1 MFSVQRIYG
10 YIFLLSLFPVQI
22 LNCELFKSADELICV
37 FLLLLA
43 GIDVYVHGINSFSR
57 YKFILI
63 VTSIMV
69 AYTFY
74 SLFFCSFNTPV
85 AILSDFVSQIKP
97 FAVFGLTLAFGVSL
111 DGVTK
116 GWLRIAS
123 LVNAFFMLCT
133 VMFWVGDYYIF
144 GHPGNF
150 GSIMLLSSMAFIY
163 GSMDENKKIDSRDI
177 CISISMLLLGLFCTR
192 SKYYGELLLFLFLLF
207 GYKPGL
213 QRHVSFKHILVAFVV
228 LSLIIVV
235 TWSKINYYF
244 IEGAND
250 VFSAASDD
258 ESMSYSFARPVLYA
272 VASVLLVDF
281 FPLGT
286 GLASYASFASEDPY
300 SSLYYDYGVNVVYGL
315 SPDYPAFICDAYY
328 PTLAQFGII
337 GVLLFLG
344 FWIWV
349 LKTLNKK
356 EHLLGDRFKYFYI
369 LGLMCIIYVFIESIG
384 STVFVQGHG
393 MFIMMLLALIIN
405 EKTQV
410 DHG

>member
-97 FAVFGLTLAFGVSL
+97 FAAFGLTLALGVSL

-133 VMFWVGDYYIF
+133 IMFWGGDNYIF

-213 QRHVSFKHILVAFVV
+213 QRHVSFKHILVALIV
-228 LSLIIVV
+228 LSLIIAVA
-235 TWSKINYYF
+235 WSKINYYF

-250 VFSAASDD
+250 VFSAASDY
-258 ESMSYSFARPVLYA
+258 ESMSDSFARPVLYA

-356 EHLLGDRFKYFYI
+356 ELLLGDRFKYFYI
-369 LGLMCIIYVFIESIG
+369 LGLMCIIYVFIECIG